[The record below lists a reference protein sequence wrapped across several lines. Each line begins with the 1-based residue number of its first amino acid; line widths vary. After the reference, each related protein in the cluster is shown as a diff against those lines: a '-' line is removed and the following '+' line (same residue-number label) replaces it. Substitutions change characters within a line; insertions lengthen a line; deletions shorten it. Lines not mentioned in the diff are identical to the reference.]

1 MVAHHILDVLS
12 AQELLGLYPKGHF
25 MRYAVDGLLCLGI
38 NVLAHGIG
46 QIGFHVL
53 GSPLVE
59 ETPYACLA
67 IALGTEIYGSV
78 CLGEGEV
85 LVLAGEVT
93 LLACERDDI
102 F

>member
-1 MVAHHILDVLS
+1 M
-12 AQELLGLYPKGHF
+12 LGLLSMGVTG
-25 MRYAVDGLLCLGI
+25 MDEVILTVEGDA
-38 NVLAHGIG
+38 
-46 QIGFHVL
+46 
-53 GSPLVE
+53 LVE

-93 LLACERDDI
+93 LLASERDDI